1 MNLLPVI
8 TKRAMRKQLINSRH
22 FVLGIAVVL
31 FVVLGLGVGSSISK
45 TEDPAAGQVAISV
58 KSIKIPTHRNDRLD
72 IKFRQKKER
81 TDRHQI
87 ASGQQGSEI
96 TIDPEKRKK
105 LAFLL
110 LLAGGQIH
118 TSRL

>member
-8 TKRAMRKQLINSRH
+8 TKRAMRKQHIDGRH
-22 FVLGIAVVL
+22 FLLGAVIVLL
-31 FVVLGLGVGSSISK
+31 VVLGPGAGNSISK
-45 TEDPAAGQVAISV
+45 TEDPGTGQVAISA
-58 KSIKIPTHRNDRLD
+58 KSIKAPTHRNDQLD

-81 TDRHQI
+81 ADRRQI
-87 ASGQQGSEI
+87 ASVQQTSQF

-110 LLAGGQIH
+110 LLTGGQVH